1 MAVAGRR
8 EVRVKM
14 MPIRLENWRPL
25 NNGNFVGVGVD
36 QPGRD
41 GGDGQ
46 GRAGQD
52 GRGKQ
57 GPGTGVTWEIC
68 S

>member
-1 MAVAGRR
+1 
-8 EVRVKM
+8 M
-14 MPIRLENWRPL
+14 MPIGLENWRPL
-25 NNGNFVGVGVD
+25 NNGNFVGVG
-36 QPGRD
+36 GR
-41 GGDGQ
+41 GQAGERRGDGQ

>member
-1 MAVAGRR
+1 
-8 EVRVKM
+8 M
-14 MPIRLENWRPL
+14 MPIGLENWCPL

-36 QPGRD
+36 KPGRD